1 MLLLGGKCYL
11 NGILFFCSASR
22 SADAGVE
29 TSLSSPDHW
38 NNIKT
43 EDYIWFYLFFYS
55 ISILNKTPFPTFHY
69 SSLTMLNVVLLC
81 REVSHEE

>member
-11 NGILFFCSASR
+11 NGIICCCSASR
-22 SADAGVE
+22 SADAAVE

-43 EDYIWFYLFFYS
+43 KDNIWFIFYS

-69 SSLTMLNVVLLC
+69 SSLTMLSVVLLC